1 MDALTFLQITV
12 SFELPLPAFEMAKKR
27 CSCQTIKHKPIRT
40 ERLQLRE
47 ARKGDLDDFHEFFS
61 NHDVMRYWAWSTHTT
76 IDQTKSYLNV
86 MMESSTNGD
95 VEFVIVRPASNPLDH
110 HSSTAASKEK
120 VIGTAGIWDE
130 GNGEIEIMLHRDY
143 WGHGYMSEALTAM
156 IPIFWQKGL
165 EKLVAD
171 VDPRNEGSI
180 KVLNKLGFVEA
191 GSAKNTSE
199 TDIGWCDSV
208 YLELRR
214 PSNS

>member
-1 MDALTFLQITV
+1 
-12 SFELPLPAFEMAKKR
+12 MARKR
-27 CSCQTIKHKPIRT
+27 CSSQTTKYRIIRT

-47 ARKGDLDDFHEFFS
+47 ARKGDLDDFHEFLS
-61 NHDVMRYWAWSTHTT
+61 NRDVMRYWAWPTHTT
-76 IDQTKSYLNV
+76 REGTKSYLNRILK
-86 MMESSTNGD
+86 SSTNGN
-95 VEFVIVRPASNPLDH
+95 VEFVLVLPVSNPLDH
-110 HSSTAASKEK
+110 HSSKTSSKEK

-130 GNGEIEIMLHRDY
+130 ATGEIELMLHRDY

-156 IPIFWQKGL
+156 IPTFWQKGL

-180 KVLNKLGFVEA
+180 KVLKKFGFVEA
-191 GSAKNTSE
+191 GSAKNTCE

-214 PSNS
+214 PSIF